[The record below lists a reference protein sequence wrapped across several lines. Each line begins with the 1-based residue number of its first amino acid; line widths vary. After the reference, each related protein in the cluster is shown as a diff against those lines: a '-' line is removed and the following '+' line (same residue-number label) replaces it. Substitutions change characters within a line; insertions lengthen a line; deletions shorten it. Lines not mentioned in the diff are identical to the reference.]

1 MWTGILT
8 YHHTT
13 NFGSLLQT
21 YALFKKVTELGFE
34 CEVIDYRNKAVE
46 ARETPRRLKQCKGV
60 RQIRDFFKY
69 EKFKR
74 KKAEAFKEF
83 TRKYIHISVDTYDAD
98 TIKNIENKYD
108 IFIVGSDLVWDF
120 TINGKDTT
128 YMLDFADKG
137 VRKVAYASSVGQ
149 IWDENQINEVNR
161 LLGAFDSIGV
171 REYEI
176 QKELSKQLGRDVDFV
191 GDPTMLIEPKDW
203 KKLADSRM
211 IPGKY
216 ILVYFAD
223 KDLKIYKDAVEYGN
237 KNGIPVYLISY
248 SWVPESMKAIRPA
261 RVEEFLSL
269 ILYADTV
276 FTASYHGMLFS
287 LYFEKNFYYYNRGW
301 KARMR
306 SIASYLGIEDR
317 EQVPGNGFSLSF
329 FFRFQSAERAGG
341 VDKGN
346 NRPAEFFRLLHQA
359 EGFPVSLGRGHS
371 VIAPDAVLHIAPFM
385 NPDYRDG
392 LAA

>member
-1 MWTGILT
+1 MRTGILT

-46 ARETPRRLKQCKGV
+46 ARESPRRLKQCKGV

-69 EKFKR
+69 EKFKM

-83 TRKYIHISVDTYDAD
+83 TRKYIHISADTYDVN

-128 YMLDFADKG
+128 YMLDFADK
-137 VRKVAYASSVGQ
+137 RIKKVAYASSVGQ
-149 IWDENQINEVNR
+149 TWDENQINEVNR

-317 EQVPGNGFSLSF
+317 EQVTEQCRPLAYEAITPRINELRHFSIGKLKSYL
-329 FFRFQSAERAGG
+329 E
-341 VDKGN
+341 
-346 NRPAEFFRLLHQA
+346 
-359 EGFPVSLGRGHS
+359 
-371 VIAPDAVLHIAPFM
+371 
-385 NPDYRDG
+385 
-392 LAA
+392 